1 MFGKIQILI
10 FLLST
15 IMLYSMQTANKING
29 EPMRRWYPLGVE
41 ASRKPSFS
49 QGDSVAELEIPYNGD
64 QYDSEVMKRAV
75 RLMRLG

>member
-1 MFGKIQILI
+1 MKVFTII
-10 FLLST
+10 FYFIIAL
-15 IMLYSMQTANKING
+15 ANKTNG

>member
-1 MFGKIQILI
+1 MKMFTVTFYFIIAL
-10 FLLST
+10 
-15 IMLYSMQTANKING
+15 ANKING

-41 ASRKPSFS
+41 APRKPSFS

>member
-1 MFGKIQILI
+1 MKVFTII
-10 FLLST
+10 FYFIIAL
-15 IMLYSMQTANKING
+15 ANKING